1 MLGRKRLYPGGIMSD
16 DTMHHS
22 GDPALSDALQRFER
36 AEAELEETE
45 ERRRRLADEAA
56 KAAAELDSTL
66 DHAIRKSIDERDRL
80 EEELAVVADHISRLE
95 SIRARSAGRNGRVT
109 VTAAPQ
115 LSEMGEES
123 SFAVAEGA
131 ETDESADYVSRWS
144 ELTKSRD
151 GDTALSS

>member
-1 MLGRKRLYPGGIMSD
+1 MLEMSCLGRGIMADDIVNHRSD
-16 DTMHHS
+16 PLLD
-22 GDPALSDALQRFER
+22 GALERFER
-36 AEAELEETE
+36 AEAELEETD

-56 KAAAELDSTL
+56 RAAAELESTL
-66 DHAIRKSIDERDRL
+66 DEAIRKSIGERDRL

-95 SIRARSAGRNGRVT
+95 SIRARSAGRNTRVT

-115 LSEMGEES
+115 LSDLGEEG
-123 SFAVAEGA
+123 SFAVGERA

>member
-56 KAAAELDSTL
+56 KAAAGLDSTL

-95 SIRARSAGRNGRVT
+95 SIRARSAGRNARVT

-115 LSEMGEES
+115 LSDLSEEG

-151 GDTALSS
+151 GDSALSS

>member
-1 MLGRKRLYPGGIMSD
+1 MAD

-22 GDPALSDALQRFER
+22 GDPVLSDALQRFER

-80 EEELAVVADHISRLE
+80 EEELTVVADHISRLE

-115 LSEMGEES
+115 VSDLGEEG
-123 SFAVAEGA
+123 SFAVAAGA

>member
-1 MLGRKRLYPGGIMSD
+1 MAD

-22 GDPALSDALQRFER
+22 GDPALTDALQRFER

-56 KAAAELDSTL
+56 RAAAELDSTL
-66 DHAIRKSIDERDRL
+66 DQAIRKSIDERDRL
-80 EEELAVVADHISRLE
+80 EEELAVVTDHIGRLE

-115 LSEMGEES
+115 LGDLTEEG
-123 SFAVAEGA
+123 SFAVGEGA
-131 ETDESADYVSRWS
+131 ETDESTDYVSRWS

-151 GDTALSS
+151 GDSSALSS